1 MIYGGEWVE
10 LVSISSDLVLG
21 IKRIPLRRVGQGLT
35 INISITCRE
44 LMTGEFGSEGYGL
57 GKLLR
62 C

>member
-1 MIYGGEWVE
+1 ME

-35 INISITCRE
+35 INISITCGE